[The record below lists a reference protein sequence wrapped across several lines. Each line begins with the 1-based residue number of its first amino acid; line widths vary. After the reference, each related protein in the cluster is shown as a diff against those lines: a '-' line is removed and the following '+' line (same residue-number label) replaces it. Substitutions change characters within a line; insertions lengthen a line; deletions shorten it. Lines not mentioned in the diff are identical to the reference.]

1 LSSRGGSDEDF
12 GFGVFFSKRSDDFI
26 RDYFSLL
33 GSNDP
38 FSLLLLSISNQLVE
52 FSLHCLGY
60 FVHFVVF
67 LTEVLEEDS
76 VLG

>member
-67 LTEVLEEDS
+67 LTEVL
-76 VLG
+76 